1 MEKARYK
8 LPGIQQNRVVPAC
21 SSGDTGLYTKG
32 EDSCCETVAGC
43 EHHREEGLSAALP
56 NVTLSLV
63 SYTEGKTMGAL
74 SCRAI
79 NSCDRISMASRAQC
93 LDPSSE
99 GYLGGGDKPRKAGM
113 GALGEK
119 NQKPSPG
126 PSLVEHSSWP
136 ETG

>member
-1 MEKARYK
+1 MR
-8 LPGIQQNRVVPAC
+8 LWPGVNTTGGGPELC
-21 SSGDTGLYTKG
+21 SSECD
-32 EDSCCETVAGC
+32 
-43 EHHREEGLSAALP
+43 
-56 NVTLSLV
+56 LSLV

-93 LDPSSE
+93 LEPSSE
-99 GYLGGGDKPRKAGM
+99 GYLGGGDKPRKAWT
-113 GALGEK
+113 GALGGK
-119 NQKPSPG
+119 NQNPSPG